1 MKLVV
6 CVPTASRDG
15 YGHLSRYAEQLSKT
29 GNEHG
34 YEVQILRFGN
44 PDFLPSLLTAL
55 ADEDTVVHFHCFL
68 YDLQLDFG
76 PGGPRTRHLL
86 DDARATVLA
95 TISDHPF
102 SDFMQNMVRNAH
114 PRTNFIVLEKTFP
127 DEIRAINPKL
137 SDARFDYQPFG
148 PPQNFDRT
156 LITAFGERSFDLLI
170 PVRIVDL
177 TGRDIDTLCANIRTP
192 WLSDTIAATYETSIR
207 DISRSTFHVF
217 LEHLSTILGG
227 ASFADIRDYRPE
239 AADCI
244 LNAMSAVDGLVQ
256 QARRHRT
263 IRSLLRSV
271 GDLKVA
277 VLCDPVPGVKVDE
290 KVQFLG
296 QRQSPETIKLMADT
310 RALLNCNPTYPS
322 NLHERVTVGMLYGS
336 CVITDVNPCIDKTFS
351 RDEFLPYG
359 PGYSATI
366 ADIFADY
373 DVEAVGAAAARK
385 IQGDRAYTWEGHFD
399 ELQRVIATS
408 RLSPQAAVPPAAQYA

>member
-6 CVPTASRDG
+6 CVPTASSDC
-15 YGHLSRYAEQLSKT
+15 YGHLSRYAEQLSNT

-34 YEVQILRFGN
+34 YDVRILRFGTSE
-44 PDFLPSLLTAL
+44 FLQNLLAAL

-68 YDLQLDFG
+68 YDLQLNFG
-76 PGGPRTRHLL
+76 PGDPRTRHLL

-102 SDFMQNMVRNAH
+102 SDFMQNMIRNAH
-114 PRTNFIVLEKTFP
+114 PRTNFIVIEKTFP
-127 DEIRAINPKL
+127 DEMCAINPRL
-137 SDARFDYQPFG
+137 SDARFDFQRFG
-148 PPQNFDRT
+148 PPQNFDST
-156 LITAFGERSFDLLI
+156 LITAFSERSFDLVI

-177 TGRDIDTLCANIRTP
+177 TGRDIDALCAKIRTP
-192 WLSDTIAATYETSIR
+192 WLSNAIAATYETSIR

-217 LEHLSTILGG
+217 LEHLSTNLGG
-227 ASFADIRDYRPE
+227 ASFADIREYKPQ

-244 LNAMSAVDGLVQ
+244 LNAMSAVDGLVRQ
-256 QARRHRT
+256 GRRHRM

-271 GDLKVA
+271 GDLKVG

-290 KVQFLG
+290 NVQFLG
-296 QRQSPETIKLMADT
+296 QRQTPETIRLMADT

-373 DVEAVGAAAARK
+373 DVEAVGAAAAAK
-385 IQGDRAYTWEGHFD
+385 VQGDRAYSWEGHFD

-408 RLSPQAAVPPAAQYA
+408 RLPPQAAAPPAVQYA